1 MCHFPF
7 PSLGGVPEGRGGQ
20 ILELEK
26 IMKKLVTF
34 FIFLIALGLITAC
47 SPKVGSPEWCEK
59 IKEKDKGDLTVN
71 EAKDFAKHCIFK

>member
-1 MCHFPF
+1 M
-7 PSLGGVPEGRGGQ
+7 
-20 ILELEK
+20 IKK
-26 IMKKLVTF
+26 IG
-34 FIFLIALGLITAC
+34 LIMMSVLLITAC